1 MPAEIVFN
9 EETMRFIGLFQ
20 DMTKTTVLDCLDGD
34 DKLVFVVKNG
44 EIGKAVGKKGENI
57 ARLKRMLNKEV
68 QVVEFSENPEEF
80 VKNVFRNYD
89 VRRVEIE
96 ERGDVVHATVT
107 VDPGKKGRAI
117 GKEGRNLRLARNLIA
132 RHHNIQSVSVA

>member
-89 VRRVEIE
+89 VRKVEIE